1 MYCIFFYNI
10 INFYIWVKSMN
21 NYRAFCSFFYAAHYL
36 PLALY
41 DQSGFLFAAG
51 FSGAEDPYP
60 LIRRAFTVQ
69 DTPAVY
75 TSADTGYYGYVPCDD
90 RQHYLILG
98 PTYSTPVTEEMIHTY
113 MRKNILPSERQE
125 SIAQFLGRIPTYT
138 YNQFLNMLLY
148 LFFTLT
154 GEEKEIT
161 DVFGVT
167 DTQYQTQIGRD
178 YAQRAYREQEAQWQ
192 HGTYGFE
199 RQMLALIQ
207 SGDVARLHQF
217 LIDTLNT
224 TPMQE
229 GKLADTP
236 LRQAKNLLIGTVG
249 MVGKEAAIPGG
260 MDIEQTYR
268 LIDTYIQECERLQTV
283 EAVKNLQ
290 YNMLIDFTQRI
301 SQQHAPAH
309 LSEDVFAATQ
319 YISTHLNEPIG
330 VDDVVAHNGKSRAYL
345 CKKFHDELD
354 MGIAA
359 YILRCRLREAKL
371 LLRYTEKPL
380 GEISNFLCFSSQSH
394 FQNVFKK
401 HCEMTPMEYRNG
413 KS

>member
-1 MYCIFFYNI
+1 M
-10 INFYIWVKSMN
+10 
-21 NYRAFCSFFYAAHYL
+21 
-36 PLALY
+36 
-41 DQSGFLFAAG
+41 
-51 FSGAEDPYP
+51 
-60 LIRRAFTVQ
+60 Q

-75 TSADTGYYGYVPCDD
+75 TSSDTGYYGYVPCDD

-199 RQMLALIQ
+199 RQMLAVIQ

-354 MGIAA
+354 ISIAA

-401 HCEMTPMEYRNG
+401 HCEMTLMEYRNG
-413 KS
+413 KG

>member
-10 INFYIWVKSMN
+10 IYLYILVKNMN
-21 NYRAFCSFFYAAHYL
+21 NYREFCNFFYAAHYL

-41 DQSGFLFAAG
+41 DQSRFLFAAG

-75 TSADTGYYGYVPCDD
+75 TSSDTGYYGYVPCDD

-199 RQMLALIQ
+199 RQMLAVIQ

-217 LIDTLNT
+217 LINTLNT

-413 KS
+413 KG